1 MELTQRLGLSLPVY
15 VVITGLEDLPGFQ
28 ELLAA
33 LPEEARERALG
44 WSSPFAA
51 EAAWQSRWC
60 EQALEEI
67 TATLTESIVE
77 LGTLRGQVDNELY
90 CLPPRL
96 ESLRG
101 SLQALLEPV
110 FQGNARGEA
119 PRFRGLYLSGSE
131 AAGAAADEVLPAADE
146 SWLEVDLPSGHRV
159 AGLNLNE
166 TEYVYQEIFVDE
178 VYSRDGIVLPPDAVV
193 LDVGANIGLFSLY
206 IASRAPRARVVAF
219 EPLAPIRRRLEAN
232 LGRYAPQVE
241 VFGIGLSDAE
251 REETFTYYP
260 GYSTFSGIAEYADAS
275 GERDVIRRYLS
286 NQGEEGGAN
295 LLLDNIDEILDDRL
309 RAEAHRCRLRRL
321 DQVIDELVAAP
332 SR

>member
-1 MELTQRLGLSLPVY
+1 MLHLASVAGGASGLVRPLVVGRRGAILLVPESVFLPDEGLRRQSGAWLRLLRLFLRLRGRRALDGVVWNIPLARLQDGEQAANLGLAARRRYVELTQRLGLSLPVY

-131 AAGAAADEVLPAADE
+131 AAGAAADDVLPA
-146 SWLEVDLPSGHRV
+146 VD
-159 AGLNLNE
+159 
-166 TEYVYQEIFVDE
+166 
-178 VYSRDGIVLPPDAVV
+178 
-193 LDVGANIGLFSLY
+193 
-206 IASRAPRARVVAF
+206 APRRRSSFASQLWARRIACRGRPGPGGAAHPPAAPALAAQDRPRRVVPVPALGR
-219 EPLAPIRRRLEAN
+219 PDDLGLARRAARRR
-232 LGRYAPQVE
+232 
-241 VFGIGLSDAE
+241 
-251 REETFTYYP
+251 
-260 GYSTFSGIAEYADAS
+260 
-275 GERDVIRRYLS
+275 
-286 NQGEEGGAN
+286 
-295 LLLDNIDEILDDRL
+295 
-309 RAEAHRCRLRRL
+309 
-321 DQVIDELVAAP
+321 
-332 SR
+332 